1 VTVPTPIAC
10 TLEAGAARAQ
20 LDAWRDLLAGAV
32 EGRHRVSTGRLE
44 LVLSSDFDQ
53 VDALV
58 RLAQRETACCAF
70 FTFSV
75 TIRAEAL
82 TLVVEAPD
90 EAGAILDD
98 FANPAGPA

>member
-1 VTVPTPIAC
+1 MQTPIAC

-20 LDAWRDLLAGAV
+20 LDEWRDLLADTV
-32 EGRHRVSTGRLE
+32 ERRHRVSTGRLE
-44 LVLSSDFDQ
+44 LVLSSGFDQ

-75 TIRAEAL
+75 AIRAEAL
-82 TLVVEAPD
+82 ILVIEAPD
-90 EAGAILDD
+90 DAEAILDD
-98 FANPAGPA
+98 FANTAGPV

>member
-1 VTVPTPIAC
+1 VPTPIAC

-20 LDAWRDLLAGAV
+20 LDEWRELLAGAV

-44 LVLSSDFDQ
+44 LTLSSGFDQ

-70 FTFSV
+70 FTFS
-75 TIRAEAL
+75 IAIGAEAL
-82 TLVVEAPD
+82 TLVIQAPD
-90 EAGAILDD
+90 GAESILDNFADAAGA
-98 FANPAGPA
+98 A